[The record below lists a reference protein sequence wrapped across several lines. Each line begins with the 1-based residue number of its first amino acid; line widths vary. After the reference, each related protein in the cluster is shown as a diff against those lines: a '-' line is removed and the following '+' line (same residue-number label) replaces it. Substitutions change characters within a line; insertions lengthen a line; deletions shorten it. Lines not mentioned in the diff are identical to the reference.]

1 MQKPKRDQYYYN
13 SEEYAERLEELE
25 LKKQEILEEKRK
37 EAEQKKRRARQETK
51 RLKAIFT
58 AERCG
63 EENMHFVQSLIER
76 ASFLRAE
83 LENIEATLQREGCMD
98 FFTQGVQTLWREH
111 PLSKVHAQH
120 SKGYRETIKQLE
132 AYSKSEGTSKS
143 EQNPIADLIS
153 RGNKARERYK
163 Q

>member
-1 MQKPKRDQYYYN
+1 MEKPKRDQYYYN

-25 LKKQEILEEKRK
+25 AKKQEILAEKAK
-37 EAEQKKRRARQETK
+37 EAEQKRRRARQETK

-58 AERCG
+58 ADRCG
-63 EENMHFVQSLIER
+63 EENMHFVMSLIER

-83 LENIEATLQREGCMD
+83 LENIEATLQKEGCLD
-98 FFTQGVQTLWREH
+98 FFTQGIQTMWREH

-132 AYSKSEGTSKS
+132 SYSKAEGVSKPEFNPLTS
-143 EQNPIADLIS
+143 LIS
-153 RGNKARERYK
+153 KGNKAREKYK